1 MSNGNLSV
9 IASEH
14 YVSKTILCQRK
25 NDAEHISEEVL
36 KILHGEVRTYLRVDF
51 TGLWKWKTKIKLPGK
66 FECVMLL
73 LKFNG
78 SLTK

>member
-1 MSNGNLSV
+1 VSNGNLSV

-51 TGLWKWKTKIKLPGK
+51 TGL
-66 FECVMLL
+66 
-73 LKFNG
+73 
-78 SLTK
+78 